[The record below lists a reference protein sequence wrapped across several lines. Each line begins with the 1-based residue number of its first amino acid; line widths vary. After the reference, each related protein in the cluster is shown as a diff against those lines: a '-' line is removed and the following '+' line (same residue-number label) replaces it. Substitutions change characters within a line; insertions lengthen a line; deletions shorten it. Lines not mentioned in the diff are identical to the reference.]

1 MAESNELIVIEKAS
15 VHDVFTKADKLDPI
29 IAQIRAMVSSVVPD
43 TTTAK
48 GRAEIKSRAYQVT
61 RTKTYLDGLGKDLV
75 AEMKKLPAIV
85 DASRKRVRD
94 ELDTLA
100 EQVRKPLS
108 DWEAEQERLAAEQ
121 RAREEA
127 EIMAKRI
134 EADWELALLMNEKF
148 DRDKADAKEREAR
161 EARERE
167 ERMVQAAREAAKRAA
182 AAEVEAAQRREK
194 EALEAAERAEQA
206 RKDAEARA
214 ELERKLSAE
223 REEKARKDAEAKAE
237 QARQSAIA
245 EERRQQ
251 ETDRQRA
258 EQERQKREADM
269 EHRAKINREV
279 LADLMTAGLTED
291 QAKAVICAVVKNKV
305 RHTAI
310 TY

>member
-1 MAESNELIVIEKAS
+1 MMTTELIVIEKAS

-94 ELDTLA
+94 EPDTLA

-127 EIMAKRI
+127 DMA
-134 EADWELALLMNEKF
+134 
-148 DRDKADAKEREAR
+148 
-161 EARERE
+161 
-167 ERMVQAAREAAKRAA
+167 
-182 AAEVEAAQRREK
+182 
-194 EALEAAERAEQA
+194 
-206 RKDAEARA
+206 
-214 ELERKLSAE
+214 
-223 REEKARKDAEAKAE
+223 
-237 QARQSAIA
+237 
-245 EERRQQ
+245 
-251 ETDRQRA
+251 
-258 EQERQKREADM
+258 
-269 EHRAKINREV
+269 HRAKINREV